1 VANLALGSAW
11 SDGCTSAGQ
20 VGPFS
25 NRGKSPMLAFESW
38 HAAAGAAAGR
48 FDDSESIRLVDSLKD
63 SAVFHLD
70 LTGRVISW
78 NRGAERVF
86 GLTSAGLRARDYS
99 LLLRPAEA
107 SNLKPGQPLRTA
119 LARGRFRIADW
130 RTRTDGT
137 RFWAEI
143 MISPLMD
150 HNHHATGFLA
160 VVKDMTD
167 HKRRLDRL
175 RAALDLLR
183 AVMSDHPLD
192 QALHVVVRQALW
204 LLKADG
210 AHVTVPVPGTDRL
223 VVAVAEGWNAR
234 LLQGANWPARHS
246 MIARVMESGR
256 PTIVDDASVGPR
268 GCEPPGGAARV
279 GPVMAVPLARRRLKI
294 GTLVVYNRVGR
305 PAFRRT
311 DMELL
316 RCFAGHAALAIQQA
330 RSQRDRRR
338 TIAKERER
346 LARILQSGP
355 VRSLRAILQ
364 DLNDATDCCEDLDLR
379 ERLGDCIATV
389 DGALDELRHSAVGFR
404 PRILSE
410 HRLDEAVRLLARDL
424 ELRSGLQTVVEMQA
438 GAAERLTAHAG
449 DVIQIVREALSNVS
463 RHARAQHCRLRLRLD
478 RDKTRLEIEDDGVG
492 FDLRRVRGQRDGL
505 RNVRE
510 RVARMGGQLR
520 IETAP
525 GGGTALRVAIPRDG
539 SLVACPPSLARSATR

>member
-1 VANLALGSAW
+1 
-11 SDGCTSAGQ
+11 
-20 VGPFS
+20 
-25 NRGKSPMLAFESW
+25 MLAFESW
-38 HAAAGAAAGR
+38 HAATGAAGLL
-48 FDDSESIRLVDSLKD
+48 DDNESIRLIDSLKD

-86 GLTSAGLRARDYS
+86 GQTSAGFRARDYS
-99 LLLRPAEA
+99 MLLRPSEA
-107 SNLKPGQPLRTA
+107 SNVKPGQPLRTA
-119 LARGRFRIADW
+119 LTRGRFRILDW

-137 RFWAEI
+137 GFWAEI

-150 HNHHATGFLA
+150 HNQHATGFLA
-160 VVKDMTD
+160 VVRDMTD
-167 HKRRLDRL
+167 QRRRLDRL
-175 RAALDLLR
+175 RAGLDILR

-192 QALHVVVRQALW
+192 QALQVVVRQARW

-223 VVAVAEGWNAR
+223 VVSAADGWNAR

-256 PTIVDDASVGPR
+256 PAMVDDASVGPR
-268 GCEPPGGAARV
+268 GCEPPGGAPHV
-279 GPVMAVPLARRRLKI
+279 GPITAVPLARRRLKI

-305 PAFRRT
+305 PAFRRK

-330 RSQRDRRR
+330 RSQCDRRP

-355 VRSLRAILQ
+355 VQSLWAVLRG
-364 DLNDATDCCEDLDLR
+364 LNDATDCCEDLDLR
-379 ERLGDCIATV
+379 ERLGGCIAAV
-389 DGALDELRHSAVGFR
+389 DGALDELRNSAGGFR
-404 PRILSE
+404 PRILSN
-410 HRLDEAVRLLARDL
+410 HRLDEALRLLARDL
-424 ELRSGLQTVVEMQA
+424 ELRSGLATVVEMQA

-478 RDKTRLEIEDDGVG
+478 RDKTRLEIEDDGIG
-492 FDLRRVRGQRDGL
+492 FDLRQVRGQRDGL
-505 RNVRE
+505 RNLRE
-510 RVARMGGQLR
+510 RVARMGGKLR

-525 GGGTALRVAIPRDG
+525 GAGTSLRVAIPRDG
-539 SLVACPPSLARSATR
+539 SLASSPPALARSASR